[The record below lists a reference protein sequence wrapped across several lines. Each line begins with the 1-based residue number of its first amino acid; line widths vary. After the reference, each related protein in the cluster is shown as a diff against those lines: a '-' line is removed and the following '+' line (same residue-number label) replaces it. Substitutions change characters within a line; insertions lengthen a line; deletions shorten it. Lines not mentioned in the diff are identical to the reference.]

1 MKLLAE
7 GREIGYLTSAAFS
20 PGSKRYIALG
30 YLRHEFAQPGKKVS
44 AEGIPLEVGTLPFPR
59 G

>member
-1 MKLLAE
+1 MLSNEVKSL
-7 GREIGYLTSAAFS
+7 
-20 PGSKRYIALG
+20 
-30 YLRHEFAQPGKKVS
+30 QPGKQVN